1 MDKWLT
7 WEDPIVKELE
17 DADMRK
23 ANRVFYESELGVH
36 VRPMVTV
43 IGDISPYAVLNH
55 EDQSNADNY
64 VWYEVKS
71 ADIVVE

>member
-23 ANRVFYESELGVH
+23 ANCVFYAEELGVN
-36 VRPMVTV
+36 VRPMVT
-43 IGDISPYAVLNH
+43 ILGDISPYTSPGSSGL
-55 EDQSNADNY
+55 AD
-64 VWYEVKS
+64 